1 MISCWWS
8 SGVYSVLVDNEIY
21 EQIMKRE
28 KFKNLVL
35 LIRGIFERP

>member
-8 SGVYSVLVDNEIY
+8 CGVYSVLVDNEIY

-28 KFKNLVL
+28 KFKKLVL